1 MLLDVEISVM
11 PACEGVRTLSLG
23 GTCIVW
29 LSAVLEE
36 GMSIHPLVSGEDIY
50 QLALVLS
57 VF

>member
-1 MLLDVEISVM
+1 MLLDVEASVI

-23 GTCIVW
+23 GTCIIW
-29 LSAVLEE
+29 LSAVQQK
-36 GMSIHPLVSGEDIY
+36 GMSTHLLVSGEDIY